1 MSDKPT
7 SRSNV
12 PQRPQPTEEE
22 RQAMQST
29 MRTQMLYFVIMILLL
44 FVYTVKGLRDIFAI
58 PMTYILQ
65 PIIGFNY
72 SEPIFTILIASLV
85 TGFVNTI
92 ARHFYTDYFGIA
104 EIQFR
109 NRKLSERYREAI
121 RTRNKKELDS
131 IRLEQQRY
139 MQQSMKYTTQQMKPT
154 FATLILTVFIF
165 AWLIGFM
172 AHAETLP
179 SIMARSPFGTGSLM
193 HLYFGF
199 YAWIGLYSLF
209 SIVFTYPFQYGLKML
224 YLRRRVRNED
234 NYIGSSG

>member
-1 MSDKPT
+1 MSQRP
-7 SRSNV
+7 V
-12 PQRPQPTEEE
+12 PQKQAQQRPQQTKEEQ
-22 RQAMQST
+22 QAMQAT

-44 FVYTVKGLRDIFAI
+44 FVYTIKGLRDIFAI
-58 PMTYILQ
+58 PMIYILQ

-72 SEPIFTILIASLV
+72 SEPIFTILIASLL

-92 ARHFYTDYFGIA
+92 ARHFYTDYFGMA
-104 EIQFR
+104 EMQFK
-109 NRKLSERYREAI
+109 NKKLSERYREAI
-121 RTRNKKELDS
+121 KSRNKQEMEAV
-131 IRLEQQRY
+131 RQEQQRS

-172 AHAETLP
+172 AHAATLP
-179 SIMARSPFGTGSLM
+179 SIMAKSPFGTGSLM

-209 SIVFTYPFQYGLKML
+209 SLVFTYPFQYGLKML
-224 YLRRRVRNED
+224 YLRRSVKNEN